1 MVMKQIALAVFTFL
15 CLNLNAQTLKLRSGE
30 FTPPANIQSIKDFA
44 DWNTVRF
51 QGKNICFLQFSE
63 AVSSRERDQ
72 LARKTGI
79 VFYDYYPD
87 WTFLTAI
94 PKNLDIR
101 ELGAYKVRSVLP
113 FEANYKI
120 HPQLVERPF
129 PDWIIRPNQQ
139 VEVLVDF
146 LPGISRE
153 QATRLFSD
161 AGVSVTLW
169 KSGKQAHVLV
179 NDQAIQTLA
188 SRPWIQYIQAIAAPA
203 VPENLMER
211 TNHRVNTIDQSYVT
225 GLHYDGTGVSV
236 AIGDDGVI
244 GPHIDFA
251 GRLYHHTTFNG
262 GTHGDHV
269 SGIVGGGG
277 NFDPVT
283 SGNARG
289 SDLHVYS
296 DYDNLA
302 SAPTAYNT
310 DGVRITT
317 NSLGQGCN
325 NGYNS
330 DARDADILINSKFSL
345 LSVHSAGNSGN
356 TSCGGVA
363 GGFYTI
369 TGGYKAGKN
378 VIAVG
383 NVQNN
388 DALAP
393 SSSKGPA
400 EDGRIKPEVVAVGTN
415 VYSTQPDNGYDTF
428 TGTSMSCP
436 GVAGTLASLC
446 QAYRATHAG
455 ADPYSALL
463 KALLMNTAD
472 DLGNEGPDYSYGFG
486 RINAR
491 RAFKAMASGQYFID
505 SMSNGDFKDFF
516 ITIPPNTR
524 QVKVMLYWHDVEGNP
539 ASAAPLVNNLNLM
552 MQEPTGNVIDPW
564 VLSTVHNAAALN
576 APATRGV
583 DDINNVEQVT
593 LDSVIAGPAV
603 VSVYGANI
611 PVGVQKYILT
621 FEYLS
626 DDVVLT
632 YPQGGEAFVNGVK
645 ERIRWDAFG
654 DIDPFTLEY
663 SDDAGTTWNT
673 ISSVIP
679 GNRRYFDWTP
689 PASLHTGQMKMRITR
704 GVFSDESDSLFT
716 VFEVPKNLTV
726 DTACGTIFHLKWDA
740 LPFASEYKI
749 YTMGAKYMTQ
759 IGTSN
764 TNSFTISTGVNTTDT
779 FYFAVS
785 GVDLASGANGLRSLA
800 YVKLPGSV
808 NCVDNAYNV
817 ETILP
822 FNEIYNC
829 AVTGP
834 VPVKVKIKNIGF
846 RPLVNLPVYY
856 QVNATPVVAEIMPGP
871 IAVGD
876 SAIYTFTTLASLP
889 APTTYTV
896 TTWSSVFTD
905 VVTVNDTSSTTAT
918 ILIPTSLAAPTVEDF
933 EGPVFPPTGWRVIDA
948 DASVKWQKTLVLADP
963 TGFNSHTAYMDFFNY
978 NSFNQVDDLET
989 AQYDLTGVTSD
1000 SVIMTFDLSH
1010 AYGVKGIDSLSLLV
1024 TEDCGLNWTPT
1035 TYYKGG
1041 IPLAT
1046 AGLLGTIFSPTL
1058 STQWRNDRLDLTAYK
1073 GKKIFVRFRGTNM
1086 QGNNLFVDNINI
1098 QLKNAWPLGI
1108 TGIGNELIS
1117 VYPNPSDGHY
1127 ILEFNSSEAKDVRY
1141 RVFNL
1146 AGQRIKE
1153 SKVNLTA
1160 GTTKVAL
1167 NLSNMPSGIY
1177 MLELQDGN
1185 TSKKVKLVRY

>member
-1 MVMKQIALAVFTFL
+1 MKQIALALFSFL
-15 CLNLNAQTLKLRSGE
+15 CLNLNAQTLMLRSGE
-30 FTPPANIQSIKDFA
+30 FVPPANVQSIKDFS

-51 QGKNICFLQFSE
+51 QNKNICFLQFSQV
-63 AVSSRERDQ
+63 VSIAERNDIS
-72 LARKTGI
+72 RKTGI
-79 VFYDYYPD
+79 VFYDYYPT
-87 WTFLTAI
+87 WTYLAAI
-94 PKNLDIR
+94 PKNLDIAA
-101 ELGAYKVRSVLP
+101 LSAYKVRSVLP
-113 FEANYKI
+113 FEANYKL
-120 HPQLVERPF
+120 HPKLVERPL
-129 PDWIIRPNQQ
+129 PDWIIRPNNQ

-146 LPGISRE
+146 LSTISRE
-153 QATRLFSD
+153 QASRLFTN
-161 AGVSVTLW
+161 AGVSVTKW
-169 KSGKQAHVLV
+169 KNKNQAQILV
-179 NDQAIQTLA
+179 NEADLSTFAA
-188 SRPWIQYIQAIAAPA
+188 NPWIQYIQAISAPA
-203 VPENLMER
+203 FPENLVER

-236 AIGDDGVI
+236 AIGDDGII

-251 GRLYHHTTFNG
+251 GRLFHHTATDN

-269 SGIVGGGG
+269 TGIVGGGG

-289 SDLHVYS
+289 ADLHIYS
-296 DYDNLA
+296 DYDNLL

-310 DGVRITT
+310 DGVRVTS

-325 NGYNS
+325 DGYNS
-330 DARDADILINSKFSL
+330 DARDADILINSKPSL

-356 TSCGGVA
+356 TTCGGVA
-363 GGFYTI
+363 NGFYTI

-383 NVQNN
+383 NVLSN
-388 DALAP
+388 DQIAP

-415 VYSTQPDNGYDTF
+415 VYSTQPDNAYDTF

-436 GVAGTLASLC
+436 GVSGTLASLI

-455 ADPYSALL
+455 ADPASDLL
-463 KALLMNTAD
+463 KAVLMNTAD
-472 DLGNEGPDYSYGFG
+472 DLGNDGPDYTYGFG

-491 RAFKAMASGQYFID
+491 RAFKALASGQFFID
-505 SMSNGDFKDFF
+505 SMSNGGYKDFF
-516 ITIPPNTR
+516 ITVPPNTR
-524 QVKVMLYWHDVEGNP
+524 QVKVMLYWNDVEGNP
-539 ASAAPLVNNLNLM
+539 ASTAPLVNNLNLSF
-552 MQEPTGNVIDPW
+552 QEPTGNVLDPW

-576 APATRGV
+576 APATRGA

-593 LDSVIAGPAV
+593 LDSVLAGPAV

-611 PVGVQKYILT
+611 PVGVQKYVLT
-621 FEYLS
+621 FEFLA

-632 YPQGGEAFVNGVK
+632 YPQGGESFVNGVK
-645 ERIRWDAFG
+645 ERIRWDAHG
-654 DIDPFTLEY
+654 DVDPFTLEY
-663 SDDAGTTWNT
+663 SSNGGATWTT
-673 ISSVIP
+673 ISSTIA

-689 PASLHTGQMKMRITR
+689 PAALHTGQMKMRISR
-704 GVFSDESDSLFT
+704 GVYSDESDSLFT

-726 DTACGTIFHLKWDA
+726 DTACGNIFHLKWDA
-740 LPFASEYKI
+740 LPFATSYKI

-764 TNSFTISTGVNTTDT
+764 TNSFVISTGVNTTDT

-785 GVDLASGANGLRSLA
+785 GVETPSGANGLRSLA
-800 YVKLPGSV
+800 YVKLPGNV

-822 FNEIYNC
+822 FSEIYNC

-834 VPVKVKIKNIGF
+834 VPVKVKIKNIGL

-856 QVNATPVVAEIMPGP
+856 QVNATPVVSEIMPGP
-871 IAVGD
+871 LAVGD
-876 SAIYTFTTLASLP
+876 STIYTFTTLASLP
-889 APTTYTV
+889 APTTYTI
-896 TTWSSVFTD
+896 TTWSSVYTD
-905 VVTVNDTSSTTAT
+905 IVTINDTSSTTAS
-918 ILIPTSLAAPTVEDF
+918 ILIPTTLTAPTVEDF

-948 DASVKWQKTLVLADP
+948 DNSVKWQKTLVIADP
-963 TGFNSHTAYMDFFNY
+963 TGFNSHAAYMDFFNY
-978 NSFNQVDDLET
+978 TSFNQIDDLET
-989 AQYDLTGVTSD
+989 AQYDLNGITSD

-1024 TEDCGLNWTPT
+1024 SEDCGLNWTQT

-1046 AGLLGTIFSPTL
+1046 AGSMGTIFSPTL
-1058 STQWRNDRLDLTAYK
+1058 STQWRNDRLDLTSYI

-1086 QGNNLFVDNINI
+1086 NGNNLFVDNINI
-1098 QLKNAWPLGI
+1098 QLKDAWPLGLP
-1108 TGIGNELIS
+1108 GMGAENLN
-1117 VYPNPSDGHY
+1117 VYPNPSDGNY
-1127 ILEFNSSEAKDVRY
+1127 VLEFNSSESKEVRY
-1141 RVFNL
+1141 RVFNIT
-1146 AGQRIKE
+1146 GQRIRE
-1153 SKVNLTA
+1153 SRVNLTS
-1160 GTTKVAL
+1160 GKTKVAL

-1177 MLELQDGN
+1177 MLELMDGQK
-1185 TSKKVKLVRY
+1185 SQKIKLVRN